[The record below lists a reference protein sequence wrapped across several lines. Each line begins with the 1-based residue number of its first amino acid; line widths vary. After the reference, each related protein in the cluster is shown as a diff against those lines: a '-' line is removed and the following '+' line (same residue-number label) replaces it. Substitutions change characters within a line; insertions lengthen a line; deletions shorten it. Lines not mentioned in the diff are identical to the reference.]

1 MCLGSS
7 NYASTVA
14 ASTLTTPTY
23 KKKRVVLRGKKFIRD
38 SYSKRHEQVAE
49 PPSVYFKGLQDRPP
63 SRIVTDFT
71 YHGNH

>member
-1 MCLGSS
+1 MCLGLS
-7 NYASTVA
+7 NYASTVVA
-14 ASTLTTPTY
+14 PTVTTPSF
-23 KKKRVVLRGKKFIRD
+23 KKKKEVLRGKKFMRY
-38 SYSKRHEQVAE
+38 SFSKRHDQVAE